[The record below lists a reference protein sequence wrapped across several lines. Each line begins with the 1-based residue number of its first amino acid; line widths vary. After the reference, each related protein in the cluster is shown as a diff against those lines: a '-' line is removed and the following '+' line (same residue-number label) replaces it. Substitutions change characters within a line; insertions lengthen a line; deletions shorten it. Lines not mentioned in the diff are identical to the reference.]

1 MNLKEILE
9 ANGDIVVS
17 VDDGITTAVVR
28 LREEFPIAITS
39 NEDEIRCSTNLWTTT
54 DVEDGKIEIMMES
67 MLAMN
72 IALPLSTFAKIG
84 DQFILTGS
92 LSATSKEENI
102 VKEVL
107 ELSDNTLESIEAL
120 KKYLK

>member
-1 MNLKEILE
+1 VNLKEILE
-9 ANGDIVVS
+9 ANGDIIVS